1 MKSILQF
8 GWLIHQFNFL
18 PYLKEIIKLSLNQ
31 IEQRETENK
40 LDFRVIKVKMKCIC
54 FLFKHRFSAD
64 ILSQLIHLIGH
75 VNVAKVKSISYFYGI
90 RSSWDPM
97 GPKMVKI
104 LTRTDRKK
112 IQPACLFPWFS
123 LVLTLFLFFFARRR
137 FPCFLLLN
145 FLYCLLFFTF
155 PLWRIII
162 TFGPCSL
169 SPDEYFLDHRPSR
182 DRQMPF
188 PSSTMKQGSSPV
200 KIRLKDPIPSSWDS
214 FDWYCDW

>member
-18 PYLKEIIKLSLNQ
+18 PYLKEIIKLSSNQ

-112 IQPACLFPWFS
+112 NSTSMFISLIFS
-123 LVLTLFLFFFARRR
+123 RPYFIFIFF
-137 FPCFLLLN
+137 CSSS
-145 FLYCLLFFTF
+145 F
-155 PLWRIII
+155 PLFSSVELLIL
-162 TFGPCSL
+162 SL
-169 SPDEYFLDHRPSR
+169 ILYF
-182 DRQMPF
+182 
-188 PSSTMKQGSSPV
+188 
-200 KIRLKDPIPSSWDS
+200 S
-214 FDWYCDW
+214 FVAYYYYIWSL